1 MVIFFEMTH
10 FDFAKIEYRRQ
21 ENTYFFIYI

>member
-10 FDFAKIEYRRQ
+10 FDFAKLEHSKQ
-21 ENTYFFIYI
+21 DNTYFFIYI